1 MKYLLMVWVALSMTF
16 SVSAKEMIKVEEM
29 PSWVITQRYDGEGS
43 RKDRVDGSAYLLV
56 DRQTNFILTEPVR
69 YSHYMTKAVNSR
81 GVEDNSQISLTFD
94 PSYEEVV
101 LHSLV
106 IWRDGVQLNQL
117 DKMEVKRFKQEKDL
131 EQLLYNGEETY
142 YIVLK
147 NVKEGDVIDYSF
159 SIKGA
164 NPVFKGNVDSWF
176 KVGWEVPVASSF
188 MRIMYPKNE
197 GYNVS
202 RLGDSEH
209 GHVESFEVEGGFEFR
224 YTDTRREYKY
234 YEEDQPNWYDE
245 YPYIHVTNYTNW
257 NDVVEWSLPLYQYE
271 INSPLVQE
279 KLELLKKIESPE
291 ERVVAAIKIA
301 QQSIRYL
308 GMSNGIGSHAPR
320 TPEKVLE
327 QGYGDCKDK
336 VLLLVAMLEG
346 IGIKATPALVN
357 TTYRKQLVTQPA
369 GHSVFNHVIVRF
381 YFEGDEYWVDPTATE
396 QADKLAAISQ
406 SQLGY
411 ALLIEEGERSLVRMD
426 APRINSIATTTTFD
440 VKDVGE
446 GETSMVVETIYHG
459 EQADRMRRY
468 FSSDSMSQVMDSY
481 EKYFNRIYE
490 GVYVSEDFVVYD
502 DKENNV
508 FTVVEKYAIE
518 SFWYVTDNGENR
530 FDVVADVIN
539 TYITY
544 PESKRRKTP
553 YYLGRPIDITQKII
567 LQLPVGFSISEDDT
581 FINSNIFEFDILLQG
596 VGGVVAKLTDKY
608 KKVEFLYSYR
618 NKQTHVKPSEMSE
631 YKKNAESASD
641 SLFYQFTHP
650 TL

>member
-1 MKYLLMVWVALSMTF
+1 MRYIGLFWLALVMAF
-16 SVSAKEMIKVEEM
+16 SVSANDLIKIEVE
-29 PSWVITQRYDGEGS
+29 PNWVIPQEYDGKGA

-56 DRQTNFILTEPVR
+56 DRQTNFLLTKPVT

-81 GVEDNSQISLTFD
+81 GVEDNSQISLTFA
-94 PSYEEVV
+94 PSYEEVI
-101 LHSLV
+101 LHSLA
-106 IWRDGVQLNQL
+106 IWRDGVRLNQL

-131 EQLLYNGEETY
+131 EQLLYNGDETY

-147 NVKEGDVIDYSF
+147 NVEEGDVIDYSF
-159 SIKGA
+159 SIKGT
-164 NPVFKGNVDSWF
+164 NPVFNGNVDSWF
-176 KVGWEVPVASSF
+176 KIGWEVPVASSF
-188 MRIMYPKNE
+188 IRILYPKNE
-197 GYNVS
+197 GYNVR
-202 RLGDSEH
+202 RLGDSKH
-209 GHVESFEVEGGFEFR
+209 GQVESFESEHGFEFR
-224 YTDTRREYKY
+224 YVDTRREYKY
-234 YEEDQPNWYDE
+234 YEKNQPNWFDE

-271 INSPLVQE
+271 INGPLIQE
-279 KLELLKKIESPE
+279 KLELLKKVEDPE

-320 TPEKVLE
+320 SPENVLD

-357 TTYRKQLVTQPA
+357 TTYKKQLVTQPA
-369 GHSVFNHVIVRF
+369 GHSAFNHVIVRF
-381 YFEGDEYWVDPTATE
+381 YFEGLEYWIDPTATE

-411 ALLIEEGERSLVRMD
+411 ALLIEKGQRSLVRMD
-426 APRINSIATTTTFD
+426 AQRVNSISTTTTLN

-446 GETSMVVETIYHG
+446 GETSMTVETVYYG

-481 EKYFNRIYE
+481 EEYFNRFYE

-502 DKENNV
+502 DLDSNV
-508 FTVVEKYAIE
+508 FTVVEQYAIE
-518 SFWYVTDNGENR
+518 SFWYLTDEGEHR

-539 TYITY
+539 TYIVY

-553 YYLGRPIDITQKII
+553 YYLGRPIDITQKIV
-567 LQLPVGFSISEDDT
+567 LQLPVGFSISDDDT
-581 FINSNIFEFDILLQG
+581 FINSKIFEFDISLQG
-596 VGGVVAKLTDKY
+596 VGGVLAKLTDKY

-618 NKQTHVKPSEMSE
+618 NKQTYVDPSEMNE

-641 SLFYQFTHP
+641 SLFYQFTRP
-650 TL
+650 SL